1 MRTHQE
7 IDQRS
12 LALHVLICAKIRDK
26 PELFDSVQTTLA
38 RWKLTV
44 SESSQPYVTQWQK
57 LADEGIE
64 TCLAAAIEDSE
75 RGAALRQASPFTK
88 VLTNQERFK
97 ALKDFRSRHAA

>member
-12 LALHVLICAKIRDK
+12 LALHVLVCAKIRDN
-26 PELFDSVQTTLA
+26 PELFDSVKKTLA

-44 SESSQPYVTQWQK
+44 SENSQPYIAQWQN
-57 LADEGIE
+57 LADEGLDA
-64 TCLAAAIEDSE
+64 CLAAAIENSE

-88 VLTNQERFK
+88 ILTHQERFK
-97 ALKDFRSRHAA
+97 ALKDFSSRHAA